1 MAKSSPNQ
9 RRAPRIS
16 VLGHGV
22 IIAPDVRAHCIIR
35 DISSTGA
42 KLGIS
47 KDIKLPAVFDVWL
60 RKTGS
65 KRCAILRWRRGDFV
79 GVEFGQHTA
88 AATSD
93 PTSDEQEV
101 WIG

>member
-1 MAKSSPNQ
+1 MGTSSPNQ
-9 RRAPRIS
+9 RRAPRVS

-35 DISSTGA
+35 DLSSTGA
-42 KLGIS
+42 KLAVS

-60 RKTGS
+60 KKTRS
-65 KRCAILRWRRGDFV
+65 KRPAILRWRRGDFA
-79 GVEFGQHTA
+79 GVEFGHHTA

-93 PTSDEQEV
+93 PVCEEQEV
-101 WIG
+101 WIV